1 MEYLF
6 PKLLTN
12 LAMPLSAGVV
22 LMLLGMLALV
32 LRRKVLGA
40 GFLLV
45 GLLWIWLWA
54 TPAFSDWVRG
64 SLEGR
69 YAPVALESL
78 PKAGAILVLG
88 GAIGGVQPPRL
99 FPDLSAAADRVWHAA
114 RLFHAGKAPFVVL
127 SGGRLPWDAGQGP
140 EADAMLRFLIDLGVP
155 EKKVLLEGHSRTTYE
170 NARETRR
177 LLTEK
182 GIDQVILVTS
192 ALHMPRAQATFDA
205 AGIRAIPAP
214 TDYEVLEKVDRTLL
228 DFLPDAGALEGSS
241 RALKEYLGILV
252 YRWRGW
258 AD

>member
-1 MEYLF
+1 VEYLV
-6 PKLLTN
+6 PKLSTQ
-12 LAMPLSAGVV
+12 LAMPLGTGILVMLVGV
-22 LMLLGMLALV
+22 LV
-32 LRRKVLGA
+32 MTLHRKVLGA
-40 GFLLV
+40 GLLLV

-54 TPAFSDWVRG
+54 TPVFSDWVRG

-69 YAPVALESL
+69 YPPVALESL

-88 GAIGGVQPPRL
+88 GAIGGIQPPRL
-99 FPDLSAAADRVWHAA
+99 FPDLSGAADRVWHAA
-114 RLFHAGKAPFVVL
+114 RLFHAGKAPLVVL

-155 EKKVLLEGHSRTTYE
+155 EEKVLLEGHSRTTYE

-205 AGIRAIPAP
+205 AGIRAIPAA
-214 TDYEVLEKVDRTLL
+214 TDYEVLEKGDRTLL
-228 DFLPDAGALEGSS
+228 DYLPDAGALAGSS
-241 RALKEYLGILV
+241 RALKEYLGIVV